1 LIILFT
7 FEQTTRAMHIA
18 QNLKFLRKR
27 KGKSQEEMAQDLGL
41 NRSTYSG
48 YENEVAQPSLELL
61 LQLAQAE
68 KLPLEVL
75 LSKQLD
81 QLSVAELDAHQGA
94 WKGEASGQH
103 LRVLT
108 TVVNTQNEEEI
119 ELISEKVSAGY
130 TSGYADPSY
139 LQELPTL
146 RLPFL
151 SKDRKYRAFPIIGD
165 SMPPVV
171 HGSYVVGEFVQ
182 DWLRLPSNTA
192 CVVVTKE
199 DGIVFKY
206 VQNLLQEQQILR
218 LSSTNPLYA
227 PFEVPVHEV
236 LEVWRFVS
244 YISKELPDI
253 QLDHAALGSQIRA
266 MQADLQAAL
275 HKHNK

>member
-1 LIILFT
+1 
-7 FEQTTRAMHIA
+7 MYIA
-18 QNLKFLRKR
+18 QNLKYLRKK
-27 KGKSQEEMAQDLGL
+27 KGKSQEEMAQELGL

-61 LQLAQAE
+61 LQLSQME
-68 KLPLEVL
+68 QIPLEVL
-75 LSKQLD
+75 LSKSLQAMTN
-81 QLSVAELDAHQGA
+81 AELDAFQGA
-94 WKGEASGQH
+94 WKGEASGQN

-108 TVVNTQNEEEI
+108 TIVNAQNEEEI

-130 TSGYADPSY
+130 TAGYADPSY

-182 DWLRLPSNTA
+182 DWLRLASNTP
-192 CVVVTKE
+192 CIVVTKE

-206 VQNLLQEQQILR
+206 VQNLLEEQQLLR

-227 PFEVPVHEV
+227 PFEVPVAEV
-236 LEVWRFVS
+236 LEVWGFVS
-244 YISKELPDI
+244 YISKELPDV
-253 QLDHAALGSQIRA
+253 QLDNAAIGSQIRA
-266 MQADLQAAL
+266 IQADLQVAL
-275 HKHNK
+275 RKYNK